1 VVKLQIVANNIS
13 EINIKIETEDQLKL
27 EKIQNN
33 VMISDL
39 KDKKNGFM
47 LLKCKLLTKYLDS
60 NDKALGQFLLGEDLL
75 IKGEDKEIEDVK
87 KEWEKEKKLPK
98 KMEKE
103 LLSGINTI
111 CIYDMQFFTNKMRF
125 PPSTGFNFEVK
136 KEKAKKK

>member
-1 VVKLQIVANNIS
+1 MQIVANNIS
-13 EINIKIETEDQLKL
+13 EISIKIETENQLKL

-39 KDKKNGFM
+39 KDKKNGFI
-47 LLKCKLLTKYLDS
+47 LLKCKLLTKYTDS
-60 NDKALGQFLLGEDLL
+60 EDKALGQFLLGEELL
-75 IKGEDKEIEDVK
+75 VKGEDKEIEEAN
-87 KEWEKEKKLPK
+87 KEWEKEKKLPS

-111 CIYDMQFFTNKMRF
+111 CIYDMQFFTNRMRF

-136 KEKAKKK
+136 REQSKKK